1 MTSNTQSNQQLILQ
15 AMISIAFADGEIDAD
30 EMATLRRLYE
40 QQTGDEISVGDVEK
54 ASLFLQSSSDR
65 PADALSAACA
75 GMEMATKETLLRVS
89 YMVLL
94 ADGRVSA
101 RERKKLHDFAG
112 ALKIPEIHLSVILEE
127 LSEGE

>member
-1 MTSNTQSNQQLILQ
+1 MTANNPSNQQLILQ

-40 QQTGDEISVGDVEK
+40 KETGEEIGVGDVEK

-75 GMEMATKETLLRVS
+75 VMDKSTKETLLRVS

-94 ADGRVSA
+94 ADGRVAA

-112 ALKIPEIHLSVILEE
+112 ALKISEIHLSVILEDI
-127 LSEGE
+127 STDD